1 MNPVIQS
8 VYTTDI
14 ILKKSHMSKQ
24 FKSSQVPQWSTL
36 EHLNS
41 LHSHI
46 LLNLVNTKYTKQIL
60 C

>member
-1 MNPVIQS
+1 
-8 VYTTDI
+8 
-14 ILKKSHMSKQ
+14 MSKQ
-24 FKSSQVPQWSTL
+24 FKSSQVPQWSTF

-46 LLNLVNTKYTKQIL
+46 LLNQNNKYTKQIL